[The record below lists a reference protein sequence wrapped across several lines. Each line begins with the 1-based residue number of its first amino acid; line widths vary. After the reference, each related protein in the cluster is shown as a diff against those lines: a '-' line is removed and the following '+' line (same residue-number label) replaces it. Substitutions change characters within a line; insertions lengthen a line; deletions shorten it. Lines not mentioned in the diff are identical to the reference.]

1 MIKLFSKIFITV
13 FVLCL
18 LGYFAYEYIIPK
30 LSEHEQKQISK
41 EKETLLVK
49 RVIDGDTFELE
60 NKDRVRLLG
69 IDTPEEFESSKLDR
83 DAERTGQDKKTIQK
97 LGMLASDFS
106 KKLIS
111 GKRVMLM
118 REPDYQDKDIYGRLL
133 RYVYLEDG
141 TFVNKRIVEEGYA
154 VAYRKYPISKLD
166 EFIRAE
172 KEARINKKG
181 LWGSIDGI
189 KQFDSPETNS
199 KYNSKKQK

>member
-1 MIKLFSKIFITV
+1 LIKLFSKIFVTV
-13 FVLCL
+13 FVLTL
-18 LGYFAYEYIIPK
+18 LGYFAYVYIIPK
-30 LSEHEQKQISK
+30 LSEHEQKQVLK
-41 EKETLLVK
+41 EKEAILVK

-69 IDTPEEFESSKLDR
+69 IDTPEKFESSKLDK

-97 LGMLASDFS
+97 LGELASDFS